1 MRTPPALIRKVIQ
14 SHGLNTLA
22 AYDQAERLRLYYIE
36 AAPDELIEH
45 LDDLTKS
52 LDGTFMVKAWRSTK
66 GEKAG
71 RRRAVDATYSWL
83 VAGMGRKESVDAPI
97 SGASTDTLPA
107 ALIAEL
113 ADLRADRMARE
124 RLDAMQMDDEEEE
137 EDVPQDPMVG
147 KLVEMLSGFLMRPAA
162 GAPAPV
168 TGTERGHP
176 HALQGERLEAII
188 QAIRNLHS
196 QDPTSF
202 SQYESALISNYGK
215 AS

>member
-1 MRTPPALIRKVIQ
+1 
-14 SHGLNTLA
+14 
-22 AYDQAERLRLYYIE
+22 
-36 AAPDELIEH
+36 
-45 LDDLTKS
+45 
-52 LDGTFMVKAWRSTK
+52 
-66 GEKAG
+66 
-71 RRRAVDATYSWL
+71 
-83 VAGMGRKESVDAPI
+83 
-97 SGASTDTLPA
+97 
-107 ALIAEL
+107 
-113 ADLRADRMARE
+113 MARE

-137 EDVPQDPMVG
+137 EDSPQDPMVG
-147 KLVEMLSGFLMRPAA
+147 KLVEMLSGFLMRPTA
-162 GAPAPV
+162 GASAPV

>member
-36 AAPDELIEH
+36 AGPDELIEH
-45 LDDLTKS
+45 LDELTKN
-52 LDGTFMVKAWRSTK
+52 LDGTFLVKAWRSTK

-71 RRRAVDATYSWL
+71 RRKAVDATYSWL

-97 SGASTDTLPA
+97 SGSTTDNLPA
-107 ALIAEL
+107 ALLAEL
-113 ADLRADRMARE
+113 AELRADRMARE
-124 RLDAMQMDDEEEE
+124 RLDAMESEEEEEEE
-137 EDVPQDPMVG
+137 EDAPQDPMIG
-147 KLVEMLSGFLMRPAA
+147 KLVEMLTGILMKPSP
-162 GAPAPV
+162 APAPV

-176 HALQGERLEAII
+176 HALHGERLDAII
-188 QAIRNLHS
+188 HAIRNLHS
-196 QDPTSF
+196 QDPSTF
-202 SQYESALISNYGK
+202 SQYEAALISTYGK